1 MRERRTVG
9 LVAAALMASV
19 LAVTV
24 GGAPGVVPAAFAAG
38 LGAGGEYHPLTPT
51 RIYDTRAPG
60 INSPVG
66 PIATSPAGG
75 TADVTI
81 LGQGGIPSGAADV
94 LAVAVSI
101 TVVDPSKEGYLQV
114 YPTGSTPGISS
125 VVNYAAGQTVP
136 NLTVLTI
143 GSGGKI
149 TVKLVTPSNGT
160 ANVLIDVFG
169 WFSTSDFATAGAR
182 LIPVAPG
189 RIYDSRD
196 AAFNP
201 CLLYTSPSPR
211 DS

>member
-1 MRERRTVG
+1 MRGRRTVG
-9 LVAAALMASV
+9 LVAAALLASA
-19 LAVTV
+19 LAVSAGV
-24 GGAPGVVPAAFAAG
+24 GTAPVPAAFAAG

-66 PIATSPAGG
+66 PIPTSPTGG

-101 TVVDPSKEGYLQV
+101 TVVDPTKEGYLQV

-136 NLTVLTI
+136 NLTAVSYTHLTLPTI
-143 GSGGKI
+143 LR
-149 TVKLVTPSNGT
+149 V
-160 ANVLIDVFG
+160 
-169 WFSTSDFATAGAR
+169 
-182 LIPVAPG
+182 
-189 RIYDSRD
+189 
-196 AAFNP
+196 
-201 CLLYTSPSPR
+201 
-211 DS
+211 